1 MSEQQIFSHRCDP
14 ARLPETETIVKAE
27 DLELEI

>member
-1 MSEQQIFSHRCDP
+1 MSEQQIFNHSDP